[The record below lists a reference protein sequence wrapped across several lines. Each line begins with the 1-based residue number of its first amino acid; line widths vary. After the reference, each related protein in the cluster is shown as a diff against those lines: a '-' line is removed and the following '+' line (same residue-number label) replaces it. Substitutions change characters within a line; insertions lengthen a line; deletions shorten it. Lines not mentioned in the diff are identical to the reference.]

1 MATPAAVVR
10 AVATPAA
17 AVAPAG
23 ATAAA
28 AAAAVVPAAA
38 AFALAVSSA
47 LVLARAAFW
56 IQEEATP
63 CHRRHWRHRQTPG
76 QRQRL
81 SY

>member
-1 MATPAAVVR
+1 MP

-28 AAAAVVPAAA
+28 AAAAVVPALAAA